1 MIKLNRN
8 QLLKSLKSLKSTRHV
23 STSSVR
29 MAEQAPMIKLTI
41 DGKEVSSHD
50 SLFCCVLRTQLLRV

>member
-8 QLLKSLKSLKSTRHV
+8 QLLKSLKSVKNTRHV

-29 MAEQAPMIKLTI
+29 KAEQAPMIKLTI
-41 DGKEVSSHD
+41 DGKEVSSHGC
-50 SLFCCVLRTQLLRV
+50 FRCVLRTQLLRL